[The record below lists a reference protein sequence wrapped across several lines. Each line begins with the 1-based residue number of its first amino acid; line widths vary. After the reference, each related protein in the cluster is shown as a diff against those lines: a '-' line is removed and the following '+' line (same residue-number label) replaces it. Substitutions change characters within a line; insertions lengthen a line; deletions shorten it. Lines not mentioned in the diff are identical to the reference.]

1 MSSLSKEQEI
11 AYLFTLYAVSP
22 TLSTIAV
29 RDPGGYFDP
38 FRDEHYKDPDI
49 IKLYSKEFLDVHE
62 ASMRGSIP
70 DLYLKGQGE
79 YFDVLRVNVQAAD
92 IGQKTAKQ
100 ALDDTAR
107 DWDRISRRIG
117 RKGPDRAVAVSER
130 SLSAS
135 GPLQSRPESFVRYP
149 SS

>member
-22 TLSTIAV
+22 ALSTIAV

-92 IGQKTAKQ
+92 IGQKTRNRHW
-100 ALDDTAR
+100 T
-107 DWDRISRRIG
+107 IPHGIG
-117 RKGPDRAVAVSER
+117 TGSAG
-130 SLSAS
+130 AS
-135 GPLQSRPESFVRYP
+135 GAKARLCSGDF
-149 SS
+149 

>member
-1 MSSLSKEQEI
+1 VSSLSKEQEI

-22 TLSTIAV
+22 LMSTIAV
-29 RDPGGYFDP
+29 RDAGGYFDP
-38 FRDEHYKDPDI
+38 FREEHYKDPEI

-62 ASMRGSIP
+62 ASMRGCIP

-92 IGQKTAKQ
+92 TGQKTAKQ

-117 RKGPDRAVAVSER
+117 RKGQTVQWRFLKGLYPPAARANLV
-130 SLSAS
+130 
-135 GPLQSRPESFVRYP
+135 
-149 SS
+149 